1 MEKFE
6 INIDAFGRLS
16 EEEFFHFCR
25 DNDHLR
31 IERDSTGK
39 IVVMSPTGSKSGNR
53 NFNLNVSLGI
63 WNQTHQKGYLFDSSA
78 GFTLPNGATRS
89 PDVSFVLKE
98 KWEALTEEQQER
110 FAPLCPDFVIELRSK
125 NDNLQDLHA
134 KMEEYIRNGASFGWL
149 IDPYEKKIYIYDQAD
164 KQRDTMFEIHDQF
177 NAALEGRYFM
187 QDFSIVPDEVLY

>member
-6 INIDAFGRLS
+6 INVDAFGRLS
-16 EEEFFHFCR
+16 EEEFFHFCQ

-63 WNQTHQKGYLFDSSA
+63 WNQIHQKGYLFDSSA

-98 KWEALTEEQQER
+98 KWETLTEEQQER
-110 FAPLCPDFVIELRSK
+110 FAPICPDFVIELRSK
-125 NDNLQDLHA
+125 NDNLQDLQI
-134 KMEEYIRNGASFGWL
+134 KMEEFIHNGASFGWL
-149 IDPYEKKIYIYDQAD
+149 IDPYERKIYIYDKVTM
-164 KQRDTMFEIHDQF
+164 KQQPMYEIYERF
-177 NAALEGRYFM
+177 NSNLAGRYFM